1 MVDGGGL
8 SLSLPLC
15 LSVWLC
21 LALSGSVSL
30 SLCRSHT
37 GAQVVQE
44 EFSRRQNCANVF
56 ALLDTNGDGRV
67 DAQEL
72 AHMLLQKDRE
82 REAERGRQA
91 ETEAREGCWDALRT
105 WPREG
110 ITLDELTEL
119 LCGG

>member
-1 MVDGGGL
+1 MAAVSL

-15 LSVWLC
+15 LSVS
-21 LALSGSVSL
+21 LSGSVSL
-30 SLCRSHT
+30 SLCLSHT

-119 LCGG
+119 L